1 MKKMTILSLSLLLL
15 LLLSTVFMPS
25 CVTSRDIHVEIS
37 CDDLGKNPTSMRND
51 FEIEIGDKIYAE
63 LCANHSTGFEW
74 AYEMSGDPAVKEEDY
89 DYEAPESD
97 VPGAAGKETWTFEG
111 VSKGTTEILMAY
123 SQPWD
128 GGIKKEWT
136 YKISVVVK

>member
-74 AYEMSGDPAVKEEDY
+74 TYEMNGDPAVKEEDHHY
-89 DYEAPESD
+89 DAPESN